1 MMTQKE
7 ETYQV
12 VLDIIKNTTFY
23 KVFLATADVPEIFMQ
38 QFWLVPPKKTR
49 DVAFKLGKSINK
61 TNAKIADEISRVYET
76 HARVTIRDTPRVSK
90 KKLVDQSQKLK
101 GIQTLNAKEQ
111 LAANMMQALK
121 ASKKS
126 NRSRSHTG
134 GSSEGTSIIPG
145 VPDESTF
152 IIANSNKGTE
162 DKSDSSTESDELKG
176 IEKEKIEEKEIEWV
190 STNEKDEQLDDQD
203 DDDDRIIDIEK
214 TDDEEETDDG
224 RVHGVE
230 YVHDDVDEEM
240 KDTEVVETRKDKE
253 EIFDAAKESADT
265 EINSLLD
272 IQIQQEVPH
281 IQSSSVLT
289 VLVLVT
295 PEPTILL
302 SIPKIPIVTLITTL
316 PPPPPVTNI
325 TPVLRVLKGA
335 LKQVDHAL
343 AILATTRSQVPVAVD
358 KYLGSRLGD
367 ALQKKS
373 ALSQTM
379 IESKSFNKHPSNI
392 ALYHALMESL
402 LSDEEGMDQ
411 GVTELLKKKRQHD
424 DQDEDPLAGPNH
436 DQPQD
441 KSEPKT
447 IRAPRNDWFIQPPRA
462 PTSDPELNQGK
473 EVDNGQEQT
482 WFNDMLSTKK
492 VPLTFDELIA
502 ASIDFS
508 NFAMNRL
515 KIDKLTKAHLVGLIY
530 ELLKGTCQSC
540 LGHLTVA
547 SEYIY
552 NNDLAYPKLSN
563 PEKKYTM
570 SITKTKA
577 DMLLLVVQHK
587 LFHLDGEVIVDLAL
601 AMRVVYA
608 NSSNQKRL
616 MRADELYK
624 FLDGAL
630 KNVRDTL
637 HHNATPQF
645 SFG

>member
-1 MMTQKE
+1 MTNP
-7 ETYQV
+7 
-12 VLDIIKNTTFY
+12 VL
-23 KVFLATADVPEIFMQ
+23 
-38 QFWLVPPKKTR
+38 
-49 DVAFKLGKSINK
+49 
-61 TNAKIADEISRVYET
+61 
-76 HARVTIRDTPRVSK
+76 
-90 KKLVDQSQKLK
+90 
-101 GIQTLNAKEQ
+101 
-111 LAANMMQALK
+111 
-121 ASKKS
+121 
-126 NRSRSHTG
+126 RS
-134 GSSEGTSIIPG
+134 
-145 VPDESTF
+145 
-152 IIANSNKGTE
+152 A
-162 DKSDSSTESDELKG
+162 
-176 IEKEKIEEKEIEWV
+176 
-190 STNEKDEQLDDQD
+190 
-203 DDDDRIIDIEK
+203 
-214 TDDEEETDDG
+214 
-224 RVHGVE
+224 
-230 YVHDDVDEEM
+230 
-240 KDTEVVETRKDKE
+240 
-253 EIFDAAKESADT
+253 
-265 EINSLLD
+265 
-272 IQIQQEVPH
+272 
-281 IQSSSVLT
+281 VLT

-373 ALSQTM
+373 ALFQTM

-424 DQDEDPLAGPNH
+424 DQDEDPLAGPNQ

-530 ELLKGTCQSC
+530 ELLKGTCQSSIKLEYNIEEC
-540 LGHLTVA
+540 YKALHRITRANDHELLELPYIPEDPYFEAALQAPPSPDYVPGPEEPGHAPPSPDYVPGPEHDDDEIVA
-547 SEYIY
+547 EDQPYAEDASPIAQSPDYI
-552 NNDLAYPKLSN
+552 
-563 PEKKYTM
+563 PE
-570 SITKTKA
+570 SDPEA
-577 DMLLLVVQHK
+577 DPEE
-587 LFHLDGEVIVDLAL
+587 DG
-601 AMRVVYA
+601 
-608 NSSNQKRL
+608 
-616 MRADELYK
+616 DE
-624 FLDGAL
+624 D
-630 KNVRDTL
+630 
-637 HHNATPQF
+637 P
-645 SFG
+645 